1 MTDATFYTAYDDMPP
16 AMVRLRRGRKP
27 GRGIG
32 NVSLLWTMAAACTAL
47 SAMPALAPGRLHMPA
62 LARRSVAPLTL
73 ADVLPVPR
81 HVTDDPLLLPDY
93 IAGVPPSFAMSRPVP
108 SGILVAAAPKLD
120 VVAEAA
126 APGVSRAAAATAVI
140 EPAAAGP
147 QLMASADQDEASDA
161 ESIVPK
167 LSTPPTPLLAA
178 DVPLPMPRPNDLAP
192 VVAHAPP
199 FRATR
204 RPTVMA
210 SVAPTAAPAVN
221 PDNRSFLEK
230 FFGAGQPQATA
241 ATPVL
246 GYAAPEDGWFSGL
259 RGRGAGNP
267 ARSYGE
273 GTAVYEIASH
283 TVFLPDG
290 GKLEAHSG
298 LGDRLDDARFVRDR
312 MRGPT
317 PPATYALTL
326 RESLFHGVQALRLTP
341 VGSSVFGRN
350 GLLAHTYMLGPRG
363 DSNGCVSFRN
373 YQAFLNA
380 FRGGVR
386 RLVVVAKLS

>member
-1 MTDATFYTAYDDMPP
+1 MTDAIFYTAYDDMPP

-27 GRGIG
+27 GRGFG
-32 NVSLLWTMAAACTAL
+32 NVGLLWSMAAAATVL
-47 SAMPALAPGRLHMPA
+47 SAMPALAPGRLHMPTLA
-62 LARRSVAPLTL
+62 LRSVPPLTL
-73 ADVLPVPR
+73 AAALPVPR
-81 HVTDDPLLLPDY
+81 RVTDDPLLLPAY
-93 IAGVPPSFAMSRPVP
+93 VAGVPSSFAMSRPVP
-108 SGILVAAAPKLD
+108 SRLVAADAPKMD
-120 VVAEAA
+120 VAVEAA
-126 APGVSRAAAATAVI
+126 APGVSRSVAAAAVT

-147 QLMASADQDEASDA
+147 QLMAAADADDGSDI
-161 ESIVPK
+161 ESVVPK
-167 LSTPPTPLLAA
+167 ITGPATPLLAA

-192 VVAHAPP
+192 TVTHVAP

-204 RPTVMA
+204 RPTVLA
-210 SVAPTAAPAVN
+210 SAAPAVAPAVS
-221 PDNRSFLEK
+221 PDNRGFLEK
-230 FFGAGQPQATA
+230 FFGVAQQPNAA

-246 GYAAPEDGWFSGL
+246 GYAAPEDSWFSGL
-259 RGRGAGNP
+259 RNGAAGNP

-290 GKLEAHSG
+290 SRLEAHSG
-298 LGDRLDDARFVRDR
+298 LGERLDDARFVRDR
-312 MRGPT
+312 MKGPT

-341 VGSSVFGRN
+341 LGSSVFGRN

-373 YQAFLNA
+373 YKAFLDA
-380 FRGGVR
+380 FHGGIR
-386 RLVVVAKLS
+386 RLVVVAKLN